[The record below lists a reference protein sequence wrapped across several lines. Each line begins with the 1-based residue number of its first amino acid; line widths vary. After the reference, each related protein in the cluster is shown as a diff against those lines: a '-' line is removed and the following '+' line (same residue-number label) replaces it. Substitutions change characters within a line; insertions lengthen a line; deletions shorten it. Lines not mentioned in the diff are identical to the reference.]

1 MQARG
6 LFKFYSWYFTQIHSL
21 YIRVLCARF
30 KHKLNSF
37 IRNSTL
43 FRSHHVIRTFSTFYR
58 NLWSAYTAVTGAVL
72 YTKSNFN
79 LLLVSINI
87 KPAIARLCVCVV
99 YACLAVGI
107 FVIQNQY
114 RSKLE
119 FNLFSVCNRT
129 IYGDIGRTYSLR
141 VPPPQWNRLPFLCHI
156 TFTASGHEQGDIVQ
170 VSASLFFITI
180 KLLHV
185 YPNNNS

>member
-1 MQARG
+1 MQPQSG

-21 YIRVLCARF
+21 YILAHMCSTQTL
-30 KHKLNSF
+30 LNSF

-43 FRSHHVIRTFSTFYR
+43 SQSHHVIRTFATLYITLQR
-58 NLWSAYTAVTGAVL
+58 AHMAPLPTALLKVI
-72 YTKSNFN
+72 FN
-79 LLLVSINI
+79 LLLVSIN
-87 KPAIARLCVCVV
+87 KTCNRVCVCMFG
-99 YACLAVGI
+99 CI

-114 RSKLE
+114 RSELE

-170 VSASLFFITI
+170 VSTSSLS
-180 KLLHV
+180 LL
-185 YPNNNS
+185 